1 MKLINKLIILALV
14 STSFQVFGQD
24 LGNFYGGFESNSQW
38 LQDDQ
43 DLGFLAPDEQ
53 FRSNNYFLLNYEHG
67 KFRAGVQYE
76 SYLPM
81 PLLGYDP
88 TLEGNGIT
96 NYYVNFKDKSLDI
109 TAGYFYEQFGNG
121 LIFRSWENRQ
131 LGINTALKGIR
142 VKYDFT
148 DFWNVTGV
156 YGEQRVGFETSDG
169 VVQGLDTGL
178 DVGQLLNLENLFVD
192 LGGSYVSRY
201 QDNNGVARV
210 PTTINAYSGR
220 VDLYYKTF
228 YANFEG
234 VYKDPDVLVNEGQI
248 TNNANLYKGN
258 ALLLTL
264 GYAKS
269 GLGISTTLRRLEN
282 FSFYSDRLAEGNQFN
297 RQLINY
303 VPALTK
309 QHDYLL
315 TNIYVYNPQS
325 LLLLLDFQQQ
335 AGEMGGQF
343 DIYYTL
349 KKGTALGGKYGTKL
363 SANFAYWGG
372 LDAEFDVPTNSY
384 SSEFIGSGGNR
395 YFREATLEIK
405 KRWAKELSAI
415 YYYTNT
421 TIDKGITDGSP
432 LGIEDINA
440 NIGVAEHTYRLGDGK
455 SVRLE
460 LQHLWTDDD
469 RKNWAASVL
478 EYNFSSNFGLYAA
491 DSWNYGGEGEIHY
504 YNFGGSYTKGRS
516 RIALNYGRQRGGLIC
531 VGGVCR
537 FVPENTGLT
546 LNLTTSF

>member
-1 MKLINKLIILALV
+1 MKSLRTLISLAFISLGV
-14 STSFQVFGQD
+14 QAFAQD

-43 DLGFLAPDEQ
+43 DLGFTAPKDQ
-53 FRSNNYFLLNYEHG
+53 FRSNNYFLLNYEQG
-67 KFRAGVQYE
+67 KFKAGLQYE
-76 SYLPM
+76 SYLPRPM
-81 PLLGYDP
+81 LGYDP
-88 TLEGNGIT
+88 VLEGNQIA
-96 NYYVNFKDKSLDI
+96 NYYVNFTDKSLDI
-109 TAGYFYEQFGNG
+109 TAGYFYEQFGSG
-121 LIFRSWENRQ
+121 LILRAWENRQ
-131 LGINTALKGIR
+131 LGINTALKGVR

-169 VVQGLDTGL
+169 VIQGVDTSLDL
-178 DVGQLLNLENLFVD
+178 GQLLSVKDLFVD

-201 QDNNGVARV
+201 QDNNGIAKI
-210 PTTINAYSGR
+210 PTTVNAYAGR
-220 VDLYYKTF
+220 VDLFYKNF

-234 VYKDPDVLVNEGQI
+234 VYKEPDVLANEGQI

-269 GLGISTTLRRLEN
+269 GLGISSTLRRLEN
-282 FSFYSDRLAEGNQFN
+282 FSFFADRLAEGNQFN
-297 RQLINY
+297 RQRINY

-315 TNIYVYNPQS
+315 SNIYVYNPQPR
-325 LLLLLDFQQQ
+325 LLMLDTQQ
-335 AGEMGGQF
+335 AGEMGGQL
-343 DIYYTL
+343 DIYYTI
-349 KKGTALGGKYGTKL
+349 KKETALGGKYGTKL

-372 LDAEFDVPTNSY
+372 LDAEFDVDTDSY
-384 SSEFIGSGGNR
+384 SSKFIGSGGPR

-405 KRWAKELSAI
+405 KRWNKELSGI

-421 TIDKGITDGSP
+421 RIDKGITDGSP
-432 LGIEDINA
+432 LGVKDIKA
-440 NIGVAEHTYRLGDGK
+440 NIAVAEHTYRLGNGK

-460 LQHLWTDDD
+460 LQHLWTEQD

-478 EYNFSSNFGLYAA
+478 EYNFSSSFGLYAA

-504 YNFGGSYTKGRS
+504 YNVGGSYTQGRT
-516 RIALNYGRQRGGLIC
+516 RVALNYGRQRGGLIC